1 MNRLFQGDG
10 MYGDHVISD
19 WKSRR
24 VLFSLK
30 IFLVFTLEDL
40 ITQSLISDV
49 AHLKHCAAGTA

>member
-1 MNRLFQGDG
+1 